1 MFVDAPMVLQPA
13 DLNGWSAQYT
23 AQMIPAELGAAEAS
37 VTADDPALMP
47 RAWYR
52 PNKERTIY
60 TGIEDSILMIRDVL
74 KQRKFDVR

>member
-1 MFVDAPMVLQPA
+1 MVLQPA

-23 AQMIPAELGAAEAS
+23 AQTIPADLGAAEAS
-37 VTADDPALMP
+37 ATADDPALMP

-52 PNKERTIY
+52 TNKERTIY

-74 KQRKFDVR
+74 KQRRFDVC